1 MEEAGI
7 PRTRRRL
14 YLGHGAKDV
23 TDLYEVHD
31 VTAYLAEDAARLGRY
46 LDESVTPGLQLI
58 GS

>member
-1 MEEAGI
+1 MEEAGV

-31 VTAYLAEDAARLGRY
+31 VTAFLAEDAARLGEY
-46 LDESVTPGLQLI
+46 LDETVAGRIRLL